1 MKPIGHIL
9 QTARKEKGWTV
20 SDVSKKT
27 RIRTKYLELIEE
39 NNWDALPGI
48 AYTRGFIKSYA
59 EAVGL
64 VPERVITL
72 FRREFDDIENEK
84 RKVLPDSFV
93 DMPARRQGI
102 LLTIKDFISKL
113 FG

>member
-20 SDVSKKT
+20 SDVSKHT
-27 RIRTKYLELIEE
+27 RIRTKYLELIELNE
-39 NNWDALPGI
+39 FDSLPGI

-64 VPERVITL
+64 VPERVMSL
-72 FRREFDDIENEK
+72 FRREFTDDEK
-84 RKVLPDSFV
+84 KQKVIPESFV
-93 DMPARRQGI
+93 DMPAKRVGFW
-102 LLTIKDFISKL
+102 LTIKDFLSKL
-113 FG
+113 FS

>member
-27 RIRTKYLELIEE
+27 RIRTKYLELIEL
-39 NNWDALPGI
+39 NDWDALPGI

-59 EAVGL
+59 EAVDL
-64 VPERVITL
+64 VPERVMTL
-72 FRREFDDIENEK
+72 FRREFEDVEK

-93 DMPARRQGI
+93 DMPARRQGV

-113 FG
+113 FS